1 MVDNISDNENAL
13 QNEGEELVQNDSED
27 NELFNE
33 VSDGGWISWFC
44 NLEGN
49 EFFVEIDENYIL
61 QNKNAFG
68 FQKNYKKY
76 KYFPYNL
83 ANF

>member
-1 MVDNISDNENAL
+1 MVDNISDNENAV

-49 EFFVEIDENYIL
+49 EFFVEVDESFIL
-61 QNKNAFG
+61 QNKNTFG
-68 FQKNYKKY
+68 FQKNYKK
-76 KYFPYNL
+76 FQ
-83 ANF
+83 